1 MLALHKQSR
10 TETDG
15 KTRDDF
21 PRLPATVQVDAQED
35 RSAEP
40 QDSAGPDLA
49 QALALREQ
57 AMGILGHELRNPLS
71 AIAILARGT
80 MRREDLP
87 DDVRERLVQVDR
99 AAQRSLA
106 MIDSLLDFSE
116 SRWRG
121 TLPVREVPTQLA
133 AISEGVVEELRAANP
148 GRVIALDVRS
158 RSHTTLDP
166 LRIGQVLSNLVS
178 NALVHGFPHTPVQ
191 VTIDVLEG
199 EAVIVV
205 ENQGPAIAPERVA
218 SLFEPFV
225 QGSGAQPRGRGMER
239 ARGLGLGLY
248 IVHVI
253 VAAHGGTIA
262 VESSAEAGTT
272 FLVRLPQR

>member
-1 MLALHKQSR
+1 
-10 TETDG
+10 
-15 KTRDDF
+15 
-21 PRLPATVQVDAQED
+21 V
-35 RSAEP
+35 
-40 QDSAGPDLA
+40 
-49 QALALREQ
+49 REQ
-57 AMGILGHELRNPLS
+57 AIAILGHELRNPLS
-71 AIAILARGT
+71 AIALLARGT

-87 DDVRERLVQVDR
+87 GEVRERLVQVDR
-99 AAQRSLA
+99 AAQRSLS

-121 TLPVREVPTQLA
+121 ALPVRRVPA
-133 AISEGVVEELRAANP
+133 EPAVIAESVVEEIRAANP

-158 RSHTTLDP
+158 RFPFTLDP
-166 LRIGQVLSNLVS
+166 LRMGQVLSNLVS
-178 NALVHGFPHTPVQ
+178 NALVHGFPHTPVRIT
-191 VTIDVLEG
+191 VDVLDG
-199 EAVIVV
+199 EAMIAV
-205 ENQGPAIAPERVA
+205 ENQGPIIPPERVA

-225 QGSGAQPRGRGMER
+225 QGSGAEVTGRGTER

-262 VESSAEAGTT
+262 VESSADAGTT